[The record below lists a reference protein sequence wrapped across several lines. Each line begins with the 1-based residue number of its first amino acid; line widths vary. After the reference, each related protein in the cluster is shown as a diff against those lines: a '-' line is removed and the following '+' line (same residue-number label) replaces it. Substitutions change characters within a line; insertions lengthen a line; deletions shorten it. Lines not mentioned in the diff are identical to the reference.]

1 MAQFDKHIK
10 VEIQDKVEGLGRS
23 NSHPVALCLHDAVDD
38 VYIYVGSYLKDELVV
53 EMAKAINDLKDIPS
67 PQLEKIV
74 VDLWTSMNEPHVDKE
89 EWPAVEGQLQEWL
102 LEEAKV
108 DFDFILPSLVSRTQ
122 SFHFKEEVYM
132 NALNAQEKTTVVETI
147 PTKKNKMSR

>member
-1 MAQFDKHIK
+1 MAQFDKHVK

-53 EMAKAINDLKDIPS
+53 EMEKAINDLKDIPS
-67 PQLEKIV
+67 SQLEKIII
-74 VDLWTSMNEPHVDKE
+74 DLWTSMNEPHVEQE

-108 DFDFILPSLVSRTQ
+108 DFDFILPNLVSRTQ

-132 NALNAQEKTTVVETI
+132 NALNAQEKAVETT
-147 PTKKNKMSR
+147 PLKKNKMGR